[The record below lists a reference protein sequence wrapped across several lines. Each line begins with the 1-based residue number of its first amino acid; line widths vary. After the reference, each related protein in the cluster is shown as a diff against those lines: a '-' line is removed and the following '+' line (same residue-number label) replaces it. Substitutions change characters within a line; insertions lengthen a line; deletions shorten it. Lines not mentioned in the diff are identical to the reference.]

1 MARTMANELYN
12 WSMLKWNTTWNMLK
26 NICVIEPDFLKT
38 LSMSICIVMLK
49 AFWVWLGE
57 VARYAKK
64 HGVCSWCTVIHSAA
78 ASALWLGTGGHCH
91 HRVFLS
97 RSSSIITST
106 QVEHVY
112 YFISH
117 RAHEHVVLAA
127 AVAAT
132 CCKVPLQKE
141 HRISRDNTIHASK
154 KTTTSHLVVAHLNS
168 PTPAPSPTP
177 RPLAQNGV
185 AGVGN

>member
-97 RSSSIITST
+97 KSSSIITST
-106 QVEHVY
+106 MF
-112 YFISH
+112 FIY
-117 RAHEHVVLAA
+117 RNMQCLQQPLQLLAA
-127 AVAAT
+127 RSPYR
-132 CCKVPLQKE
+132 KSIPFPG
-141 HRISRDNTIHASK
+141 
-154 KTTTSHLVVAHLNS
+154 TTPSMHPRKQPP
-168 PTPAPSPTP
+168 PT
-177 RPLAQNGV
+177 
-185 AGVGN
+185 